1 MTSRFL
7 QPQTPKG
14 ALNSV
19 TLRMDPFGKSPFRG
33 LGFVKQKPC
42 KLVLSVLLAIIVCS
56 ISACHSDDSKNESAE
71 QKLNLPT
78 VLVCQP
84 QIKSFPNSISLA
96 GTAMANQEVKVYA
109 MAKGYVKMWRYDIG
123 DMVKRADILAE
134 LANPELLEEQEK
146 AKAEL
151 DGVTSVYT
159 RLESVYKKSPELVPL
174 QQVDESKAKYE
185 SALAA
190 LNALNTQITYL
201 TVRAPFDGVI
211 TNRYIDTGAVVQD
224 GLSNQ
229 NASPLFKI
237 QDISIIRLNVSIPEI
252 NSPNIT
258 KGTPVGITFS
268 DLPNTVL
275 TGTVSRISYGLNE
288 ETKTM
293 LVQID
298 LSNKDKMIH
307 PGMFANV
314 IFTTSSA
321 DSTLAIPNQAVG
333 NFEQQTFIYKVTPLD
348 SASTNLNWEAGVKC
362 LVKKVNV
369 QLGNHSN
376 DYSQLKHLT
385 LKSNERIII
394 SGSAQCSDGSIV
406 IAKAAK
412 SL

>member
-1 MTSRFL
+1 M
-7 QPQTPKG
+7 K
-14 ALNSV
+14 A
-19 TLRMDPFGKSPFRG
+19 KSKF
-33 LGFVKQKPC
+33 FI
-42 KLVLSVLLAIIVCS
+42 SVLFVIIICS
-56 ISACHSDDSKNESAE
+56 FPACHADDSKNESAE
-71 QKLNLPT
+71 QKSNLPT
-78 VLVCQP
+78 VLVCLP
-84 QIKSFPNSISLA
+84 QIKKFPNSISLA
-96 GTAMANQEVKVYA
+96 GDAMPNQEVKVYA
-109 MAKGYVKMWRYDIG
+109 MTKGYVKMWKCDIG
-123 DMVKRADILAE
+123 DMVKRGAILAE

-151 DGVTSVYT
+151 DGVTSVYN
-159 RLESVYKKSPELVPL
+159 RLESVYKKSPELVPM

-185 SALAA
+185 SAVAT

-229 NASPLFKI
+229 NASPLFRI

-268 DLPNTVL
+268 DLPNTIL

-288 ETKTM
+288 ETKMM

-298 LSNKDKMIH
+298 LSNKDKTIH

-314 IFTTSSA
+314 TFTTSSA
-321 DSTLAIPNQAVG
+321 DTTLAIPNQAIG
-333 NFEQQTFIYKVTPLD
+333 NYEQQTFIYKVTPVD
-348 SASTNLNWEAGVKC
+348 SVLTNLNWGAGVEC
-362 LVKKVNV
+362 IVKKINV

-385 LKSNERIII
+385 LKSNERIVI
-394 SGSAQCSDGSIV
+394 SGSAQCRDGSIV

>member
-1 MTSRFL
+1 M
-7 QPQTPKG
+7 
-14 ALNSV
+14 
-19 TLRMDPFGKSPFRG
+19 
-33 LGFVKQKPC
+33 
-42 KLVLSVLLAIIVCS
+42 
-56 ISACHSDDSKNESAE
+56 
-71 QKLNLPT
+71 
-78 VLVCQP
+78 
-84 QIKSFPNSISLA
+84 
-96 GTAMANQEVKVYA
+96 
-109 MAKGYVKMWRYDIG
+109 
-123 DMVKRADILAE
+123 
-134 LANPELLEEQEK
+134 
-146 AKAEL
+146 
-151 DGVTSVYT
+151 DGVTSIYN
-159 RLESVYKKSPELVPL
+159 RLESVYKKTPELIPM

-258 KGTPVGITFS
+258 KGTPVRITFS

-275 TGTVSRISYGLNE
+275 TGMVSRISYGLNE

-314 IFTTSSA
+314 IFTTSST
-321 DSTLAIPNQAVG
+321 DSTLAIPNQSVE
-333 NFEQQTFIYKVTPLD
+333 NYEQQTFIYKVTPLD
-348 SASTNLNWEAGVKC
+348 SASTGLNWETGVKC
-362 LVKKVNV
+362 LVKKINV

-376 DYSQLKHLT
+376 DYSQVKHLI

-406 IAKAAK
+406 IAKTAK